1 MKKALYLLAIA
12 FFSCIGFVSCQKD
25 EVQNEV
31 QKQELSEKNYDV
43 FVSTIKKITES
54 DNSLYNIAK
63 LSNFDFS
70 NRKVVVGNLYKNT
83 RSYAEDD
90 ECIYFDS
97 KNADNEVV
105 AFYVNKISGVEK
117 SAIFEYNMVDN
128 VLYVSVYDLDKNKL
142 LDAEVDAETQT
153 GVITEVYTEDIQSRG
168 LTPCNAA
175 IYAAGTPWTVG
186 FGMVN
191 PLAGLAAGTF
201 FWLLENAIC

>member
-1 MKKALYLLAIA
+1 MKLKMKYK
-12 FFSCIGFVSCQKD
+12 SK
-25 EVQNEV
+25 N
-31 QKQELSEKNYDV
+31 LSEKNYDV
-43 FVSTIKKITES
+43 FVSTVKKITDS

-70 NRKVVVGNLYKNT
+70 KRKVVVGNLYKNT

-128 VLYVSVYDLDKNKL
+128 ILYISVYDLDKNKL
-142 LDAEVDAETQT
+142 LDAEVDVETQI
-153 GVITEVYTEDIQSRG
+153 GVITKVYTEDTQSRA

-175 IYAAGTPWTVG
+175 IYAAGTPWTIG